1 MKREYYLLLPK
12 LKSCILL
19 LATAFLLVLGMVT
32 GHAQVTETLTTT
44 GNGTWVSPPGVTSI
58 TVECWGAGGG
68 GQRVTGNTA
77 AGGGGS
83 GGGYVRTTYTVTP
96 NTSYAYYI
104 GAGGLGTTGSNGEN
118 SWFIN
123 ATTIL
128 AVGGRGAGAPIT
140 NNNTWGTGAIAFT
153 TGNIGGTL
161 NSTYG
166 GNGGNAGNNFSGG
179 GGSSSGTTASNNAV
193 GMTGGAAPTDG
204 FAGANGRNTNG
215 GGANGGIGAGGAG
228 GRTSNNDNYSGGSGG
243 RGQLRITYNNP
254 NALCTNALTLPCGTV
269 NMNGFTIG
277 SSNTPH
283 GSGCSMSN
291 FGVWYTFVG
300 DGQFTTISSTASG
313 GFDHE
318 MSISSGTCVTKT
330 NIACIN
336 NNGANGTESYTFQ
349 TTNGITYFVYI
360 AHQSNST
367 STTGRFTISRT
378 CVPYCTP
385 VSSDT
390 VHGSGITNVTFSTVN
405 NNSNDNQTYN
415 DYSSLV
421 GSALQGAAMPISV
434 TTNTGN
440 NSYNIKIWVDWNND
454 FDMTDPGEEVF
465 SGIVNSNTINGTIN
479 IPLTAT
485 VGNHRLRVGIAR
497 RRMGGGNEIPVPC
510 FNGTRGAYEDYTLN
524 VLLAIP
530 CTNPPAIV
538 TNPSN
543 TTVATTGTTS
553 FTASFNG
560 NPTSYIWQVS
570 TDGGVNFTPITNGGV
585 YSGANSPTLTITN
598 PPSSMNGFIYQV
610 AASNGCGTSAFSTPR
625 TLTVTVT
632 YCTPTSTSASFFISG
647 IASEG
652 NLNDMTNAPTG
663 YSAGGYGNFSN
674 IIIATQVAGGG
685 INIDI
690 NLVGTQF
697 IRGYV
702 DWNGDGDFIDAG
714 EEIYTTGNT
723 ATGSTS
729 FGFVVPNT
737 VLSGN
742 YRFRIRTLSL
752 FSSLT
757 ISPCNALSSGE
768 TEDYTIKVVP
778 DCAAKIDYV
787 INGSVCGAN
796 NPVTIQAVG
805 LGNTTHYR
813 WYTTETGGSYI
824 AQTTSGSYTTA
835 ALSNTTIFYVTAF
848 NGSCESLVRTRVV
861 ATILPTTIINF
872 SPVAPTTCGDNEVI
886 TINASGDY
894 ITEELLFEDFENGLG
909 AFTVTTPTNNNGGV
923 DSPWSI
929 KTSTYQPTA
938 TSVWRPAISSGS
950 IDNNFAFTTSDY
962 TNNVLVTQLFT
973 TLALNTTAFVDLT
986 LTFDHYYS
994 YFNGDNGRVQIS
1006 TNNGTSWTDLSVY
1019 TSDIGSASKFTK
1031 ESINLTPYINQPAVL
1046 LRFQYTG
1053 GWDDGWAIDNIRIF
1067 GTKLLNT
1074 TFSWNGSEPVD
1085 AFTDFACTTPY
1096 TNQSISTIYIRPNL
1110 SQLLVENYPF
1120 VVSATL
1126 GNGCTISET
1135 IIITNKSKVWQGT
1148 TNDWSNANNWL
1159 PLGAPLAVNC
1169 VVIPPSANQ
1178 AVISGSNYAAFANT
1192 ITVKNGGQ
1200 LIVESNNSITVTN
1213 RVTVE
1218 NGGLFTLENNSS
1230 LVQIDNVFNSGT
1242 ITYKREATNIKGL
1255 DYVYWSSPVANQN
1268 LNSIYTSPPQG
1279 PRFRWNPILN
1289 NGNGNGG
1296 NISQGTWVNANG
1308 NVMEVGRGYI
1318 VRGSSN
1324 AAMAP
1329 TTLFSTFS
1337 GVANNGSINYT
1348 VERGQYTGA
1357 PYAGLNGTMITNLD
1371 DNWNLLGNP
1380 YPSSI
1385 NALRFLS
1392 DNSSVILG
1400 SVRLWTHGSDI
1411 ALTNGTTVTNPFY
1424 GSFAYNYSSSDYL
1437 FINFTGSTVPTASDY
1452 IKTGQA
1458 FFVQMVDGPG
1468 NASAT
1473 VNFNN
1478 SQRSNAYPNNNFF
1491 RQANIPMEEN
1501 SLVPAERHRI
1511 WLDLVS
1517 PTQQSIT
1524 TMIGYVTGATND
1536 KDSFFDASEKVSGSM
1551 GIFSAIGD
1559 ETFAIQGRSLP
1570 FSVADE
1576 VPITVK
1582 TSASGTHHLA
1592 ILTVDGLFEEQV
1604 IYVKDALLNVI
1615 HNLKEAPYAF
1625 TATAGVHSNR
1635 FSIVYQDEALGL
1647 PDTIENQVVAFKDQF
1662 KQLHISTGNET
1673 MEQVQLY
1680 DLQGR
1685 LLKTI
1690 KDIQQHELSV
1700 NISEFA
1706 DQVLMVSIL
1715 TASQQKITKKI
1726 L

>member
-1 MKREYYLLLPK
+1 M
-12 LKSCILL
+12 
-19 LATAFLLVLGMVT
+19 
-32 GHAQVTETLTTT
+32 
-44 GNGTWVSPPGVTSI
+44 
-58 TVECWGAGGG
+58 
-68 GQRVTGNTA
+68 
-77 AGGGGS
+77 
-83 GGGYVRTTYTVTP
+83 
-96 NTSYAYYI
+96 
-104 GAGGLGTTGSNGEN
+104 
-118 SWFIN
+118 
-123 ATTIL
+123 
-128 AVGGRGAGAPIT
+128 
-140 NNNTWGTGAIAFT
+140 
-153 TGNIGGTL
+153 
-161 NSTYG
+161 
-166 GNGGNAGNNFSGG
+166 
-179 GGSSSGTTASNNAV
+179 
-193 GMTGGAAPTDG
+193 
-204 FAGANGRNTNG
+204 
-215 GGANGGIGAGGAG
+215 
-228 GRTSNNDNYSGGSGG
+228 
-243 RGQLRITYNNP
+243 
-254 NALCTNALTLPCGTV
+254 
-269 NMNGFTIG
+269 
-277 SSNTPH
+277 
-283 GSGCSMSN
+283 
-291 FGVWYTFVG
+291 
-300 DGQFTTISSTASG
+300 
-313 GFDHE
+313 
-318 MSISSGTCVTKT
+318 
-330 NIACIN
+330 
-336 NNGANGTESYTFQ
+336 
-349 TTNGITYFVYI
+349 
-360 AHQSNST
+360 
-367 STTGRFTISRT
+367 
-378 CVPYCTP
+378 
-385 VSSDT
+385 
-390 VHGSGITNVTFSTVN
+390 
-405 NNSNDNQTYN
+405 
-415 DYSSLV
+415 
-421 GSALQGAAMPISV
+421 
-434 TTNTGN
+434 
-440 NSYNIKIWVDWNND
+440 
-454 FDMTDPGEEVF
+454 
-465 SGIVNSNTINGTIN
+465 
-479 IPLTAT
+479 
-485 VGNHRLRVGIAR
+485 
-497 RRMGGGNEIPVPC
+497 
-510 FNGTRGAYEDYTLN
+510 
-524 VLLAIP
+524 
-530 CTNPPAIV
+530 
-538 TNPSN
+538 
-543 TTVATTGTTS
+543 
-553 FTASFNG
+553 
-560 NPTSYIWQVS
+560 
-570 TDGGVNFTPITNGGV
+570 
-585 YSGANSPTLTITN
+585 
-598 PPSSMNGFIYQV
+598 
-610 AASNGCGTSAFSTPR
+610 
-625 TLTVTVT
+625 
-632 YCTPTSTSASFFISG
+632 
-647 IASEG
+647 
-652 NLNDMTNAPTG
+652 
-663 YSAGGYGNFSN
+663 
-674 IIIATQVAGGG
+674 
-685 INIDI
+685 
-690 NLVGTQF
+690 
-697 IRGYV
+697 
-702 DWNGDGDFIDAG
+702 
-714 EEIYTTGNT
+714 
-723 ATGSTS
+723 
-729 FGFVVPNT
+729 
-737 VLSGN
+737 
-742 YRFRIRTLSL
+742 
-752 FSSLT
+752 
-757 ISPCNALSSGE
+757 
-768 TEDYTIKVVP
+768 
-778 DCAAKIDYV
+778 
-787 INGSVCGAN
+787 
-796 NPVTIQAVG
+796 
-805 LGNTTHYR
+805 
-813 WYTTETGGSYI
+813 
-824 AQTTSGSYTTA
+824 
-835 ALSNTTIFYVTAF
+835 
-848 NGSCESLVRTRVV
+848 
-861 ATILPTTIINF
+861 
-872 SPVAPTTCGDNEVI
+872 
-886 TINASGDY
+886 
-894 ITEELLFEDFENGLG
+894 
-909 AFTVTTPTNNNGGV
+909 

-929 KTSTYQPTA
+929 KTSTYQPTT
-938 TSVWRPAISSGS
+938 TSVWRPAINSGS

-986 LTFDHYYS
+986 LTFDYYYS

-1006 TNNGTSWTDLSVY
+1006 TNNGTTWTNLSVY

-1053 GWDDGWAIDNIRIF
+1053 GWDDGWAIDNIRVF

-1074 TFSWNGSEPVD
+1074 TFSWNGSEPID

-1159 PLGAPLAVNC
+1159 PLGAPLADNC

-1200 LIVESNNSITVTN
+1200 LIVEPNNSITVTN
-1213 RVTVE
+1213 RITIE

-1230 LVQIDNVFNSGT
+1230 LIQIDDVANIGT
-1242 ITYKREATNIKGL
+1242 ITYKREAANIKGL

-1268 LNSIYTSPPQG
+1268 LNSVYTSPPQG

-1324 AAMAP
+1324 SAMAP
-1329 TTLFSTFS
+1329 STLFSTFS

-1400 SVRLWTHGSDI
+1400 SARLWTHGSDI
-1411 ALTNGTTVTNPFY
+1411 AFTNGTTVTNPFY

-1491 RQANIPMEEN
+1491 RQTNIPMEEN

-1551 GIFSAIGD
+1551 GIYSAIGD

-1570 FSVADE
+1570 FLVADE

-1592 ILTVDGLFEEQV
+1592 ILAVDGLFEEQV

-1662 KQLHISTGNET
+1662 K
-1673 MEQVQLY
+1673 
-1680 DLQGR
+1680 
-1685 LLKTI
+1685 
-1690 KDIQQHELSV
+1690 
-1700 NISEFA
+1700 
-1706 DQVLMVSIL
+1706 
-1715 TASQQKITKKI
+1715 
-1726 L
+1726 

>member
-1 MKREYYLLLPK
+1 MKRNYPLLLPQT
-12 LKSCILL
+12 KSYIASLVTL
-19 LATAFLLVLGMVT
+19 FLFMIGIAT
-32 GHAQVTETLTTT
+32 GHAQIIETLTTT
-44 GNGTWVSPPGVTSI
+44 GNGTWVAPPGVTSI

-83 GGGYVRTTYTVTP
+83 GGGYVRTTYSVTP
-96 NTSYAYYI
+96 NTSYAYFI
-104 GAGGLGTTGSNGEN
+104 GTGGLGTTGSNGES
-118 SWFIN
+118 SWFNN
-123 ATTIL
+123 ASTIL
-128 AVGGRGAGAPIT
+128 AVGGRGAGAQVET
-140 NNNTWGTGAIAFT
+140 NNTWGTGAIAFT
-153 TGNIGGTL
+153 TGNMGGTL
-161 NSTYG
+161 NSSYG

-179 GGSSSGTTASNNAV
+179 GGSSAGTTASNNAV
-193 GMTGGAAPTDG
+193 GMTGGAAPTNG
-204 FAGANGRNTNG
+204 FAGANGRNSNG
-215 GGANGGIGAGGAG
+215 GGATGGIGAGGAG
-228 GRTSNNDNYSGGSGG
+228 GRTSNNDNYSGGRGG

-254 NALCTNALTLPCGTV
+254 NALCVNALTLPCGTE
-269 NMNGFTIG
+269 NMNGFTLA

-283 GSGCSMSN
+283 GTGCTMSN
-291 FGVWYTFVG
+291 YGVWYTFVG

-313 GFDHE
+313 GYDHE
-318 MSISSGTCVTKT
+318 MSISSGTCTTKT

-336 NNGANGTESYTFQ
+336 NNGANGTENYTFQ
-349 TTNGITYFVYI
+349 TTNGTTYFVYI
-360 AHQSNST
+360 AHQANGNT
-367 STTGRFTISRT
+367 TTGRFTISRT
-378 CVPYCTP
+378 CTPYCTP
-385 VSSDT
+385 VSSDN

-415 DYSSLV
+415 DYSNLV

-479 IPLTAT
+479 IPITAT

-497 RRMGGGNEIPVPC
+497 RRNGGGNEIPIPC

-524 VLLAIP
+524 VLVSTP

-570 TDGGVNFTPITNGGV
+570 SDGGVNFTPITNGGV
-585 YSGANSPTLTITN
+585 YSGATTATLTITN

-610 AASNGCGTSAFSTPR
+610 AASNGCGTSPFSAPR
-625 TLTVTVT
+625 ILTVTVT
-632 YCTPTSTSASFFISG
+632 YCTPSSSSSSYFISG
-647 IASEG
+647 ITSEG
-652 NLNDMTNAPTG
+652 NLNDVGNTPTG

-690 NLVGTQF
+690 NLVGSQF

-702 DWNGDGDFIDAG
+702 DWNGDGDFNDTS
-714 EEIYTTGNT
+714 EEIYTTENI

-729 FGFVVPNT
+729 FGFVIPNGT
-737 VLSGN
+737 LPGN
-742 YRFRIRTLSL
+742 YRFRIRTLGFPSGSTITTCNSL
-752 FSSLT
+752 
-757 ISPCNALSSGE
+757 PSGE
-768 TEDYTIKVVP
+768 TEDYTLKVVP

-787 INGSVCGAN
+787 IDGSVCGAN
-796 NPVTIQAVG
+796 NPVTIQAIG
-805 LGNTTHYR
+805 LGNTTQYR
-813 WYTTETGGSYI
+813 WYTSETGGTPV
-824 AQTTSGSYTTA
+824 AVTTSGSYTTSG
-835 ALSNTTIFYVTAF
+835 LSSTTIFYVTAF
-848 NGSCESLVRTRVV
+848 NGSCESLVRTRVI
-861 ATILPTTIINF
+861 ATILPTTIIHF
-872 SPVAPTTCGDNEVI
+872 TPAAPTVCGDNEVI

-894 ITEELLFEDFENGLG
+894 ITEELLYEDFENGLG
-909 AFTVTTPTNNNGGV
+909 VFLVTTPTNNNGGV
-923 DSPWSI
+923 DSAWSV
-929 KTSTYQPTA
+929 KTSTYQPTT

-962 TNNVLVTQLFT
+962 QDNSLVTRLT
-973 TLALNTTAFVDLT
+973 SILPMNTNSFIDLT
-986 LTFDHYYS
+986 ITFDHYYS
-994 YFNGDNGRVQIS
+994 YFNGDNGRIQVS
-1006 TNNGTSWTDLSVY
+1006 TNNGANWTDIRVFS
-1019 TSDIGSASKFTK
+1019 SDIGSASKFTR
-1031 ESINLTPYINQPAVL
+1031 ETIDLTAYINQPNVL

-1053 GWDDGWAIDNIRIF
+1053 VWDDGWAIDNIRVF
-1067 GTKLLNT
+1067 GTKVLNT
-1074 TFSWNGSEPVD
+1074 TFSWNGAEPVD
-1085 AFTDFACTTPY
+1085 AFTDLACTTPY
-1096 TNQSISTIYIRPNL
+1096 TNQSVSTIYIRPNL
-1110 SQLLVENYPF
+1110 SQLVVDSYPF

-1135 IIITNKSKVWQGT
+1135 ITITNKSKVWQGT
-1148 TNDWSNANNWL
+1148 NSNWNDINNWL
-1159 PLGAPLAVNC
+1159 PLGVPTSDNC
-1169 VVIPPSANQ
+1169 VVIPASTHPAT
-1178 AVISGSNYAAFANT
+1178 ISGSNYDAFAYT
-1192 ITVKNGGQ
+1192 LSVKNAGQ
-1200 LIVESNNSITVTN
+1200 LQVLPNNTLTVTN
-1213 RVTVE
+1213 RIQVDSGA
-1218 NGGLFTLENNSS
+1218 NFNLENNSS
-1230 LVQIDNVFNSGT
+1230 LIQIDDVANVGN
-1242 ITYKREATNIKGL
+1242 IIYKREANNIKGL
-1255 DYVYWSSPVANQN
+1255 DYVYWSSPVTNQA
-1268 LNSIYTSPPQG
+1268 LNNIYTSPPQG

-1289 NGNGNGG
+1289 NGNGSGG
-1296 NISQGTWVNANG
+1296 NISQGTWVNASG
-1308 NVMEVGRGYI
+1308 NIMEVGRGYI

-1348 VERGQYTGA
+1348 VERGQYTGV
-1357 PYAGLNGTMITNLD
+1357 PYSGLNGTMITNLD

-1385 NALRFLS
+1385 NALQFLS

-1437 FINFTGSTVPTASDY
+1437 FINFTGSTVPSAGDF

-1468 NASAT
+1468 NASGT

-1478 SQRSNAYPNNNFF
+1478 LQRSNTYPNNNFF
-1491 RQANIPMEEN
+1491 RQANFPMVEN
-1501 SLVPAERHRI
+1501 SLVPTERHRI
-1511 WLDLVS
+1511 WLDIVS

-1524 TMIGYVTGATND
+1524 TMVGYVTGATD
-1536 KDSFFDASEKVSGSM
+1536 EKDSFFDASEKVSGSM
-1551 GIFSAIGD
+1551 GIYSAIGN

-1570 FSVADE
+1570 FLITDE

-1592 ILTVDGLFEEQV
+1592 LLAVDGLFDEQV
-1604 IYVKDALLNVI
+1604 IYVKDALLNVV

-1625 TATAGVHSNR
+1625 TSTAGVHSNR
-1635 FSIVYQDEALGL
+1635 FSLVYQEGELGL
-1647 PDTIENQVVAFKDQF
+1647 SDPLQNQIVVYKDKTKTIQ
-1662 KQLHISTGNET
+1662 ISTGNQQ
-1673 MEQVQLY
+1673 MEQVQLH

-1685 LLKTI
+1685 LIKTI
-1690 KDIQQHELSV
+1690 SDVQQNSLSV
-1700 NISEFA
+1700 NVSELA
-1706 DQVLMVSIL
+1706 DQVLMVTII
-1715 TASQQKITKKI
+1715 TTDQAKITKKV